1 MATNYQDGESRIIG
15 SSALSAIDSLDRN
28 RARLELS
35 GPIKATR
42 LRYTVFHFGG
52 IQNLSCSIFSANSA
66 DDAVRRGLR
75 QVEQVKLKMN
85 MQMDDKVFH
94 TSMIETQVMATKDH
108 NIWNFETLQVL
119 IEGPLL
125 NTKRL
130 DEAIRI
136 TRFIRRLMTF
146 FHPFNHRFSDIKR
159 VKVSNIF
166 QV

>member
-1 MATNYQDGESRIIG
+1 MGLSRLHG
-15 SSALSAIDSLDRN
+15 YGTTYFPVGD
-28 RARLELS
+28 
-35 GPIKATR
+35 
-42 LRYTVFHFGG
+42 

-94 TSMIETQVMATKDH
+94 SSMIETQVMATKDH
-108 NIWNFETLQVL
+108 SIWNFETLQVL

-146 FHPFNHRFSDIKR
+146 FHPFNHRFSDMKR
-159 VKVSNIF
+159 VKVSIAF